1 MTQESGQNVSDDRPG
16 PLNGRV
22 VAVTR
27 PEPRGRAMS
36 LRLRELGA
44 EVLECPAIRL
54 RDPDDLRP
62 LRRAASRL
70 EDGGYDWLVF
80 TSPAGVHQLCRV
92 LSDGKAPELPDTE
105 GLRGAAIGSSTAES
119 AREAGFRVDVVP
131 EEYRAEA
138 LADGIIRAAAT
149 PSGRATSGGAMAGLR
164 VLLPRA
170 AEARA
175 VLPQRLEAAG
185 AAVDEVPAYKA
196 VRPDEEEM
204 AELREAVARG
214 DVDWL
219 TFTASSIVRS
229 YVERVG
235 TKTAGARVAAIGPI
249 TAETARNLGLRVDVV
264 AEQYTA
270 DGLVEALARAEE
282 FSRPQETR

>member
-1 MTQESGQNVSDDRPG
+1 MTHQSGQNASDDHPG
-16 PLNGRV
+16 PLSGRV

-27 PEPRGRAMS
+27 PEPRARALS

-54 RDPDDLRP
+54 RDPDDPGP

-70 EDGGYDWLVF
+70 EAGGYDWLVF

-92 LSDGKAPELPDTE
+92 LSDGKARELTTNAE
-105 GLRGAAIGSSTAES
+105 GLRGAAIGSSTAAS
-119 AREAGFRVDVVP
+119 ARDAGIRVDVVP

-138 LADGIIRAAAT
+138 LADGIIRAAAS
-149 PSGRATSGGAMAGLR
+149 SGRAASAGPMTGLR

-185 AAVDEVPAYKA
+185 AAVDEVPAYEA
-196 VRPDEEEM
+196 VRPAEEEM

-214 DVDWL
+214 EVDWL

-235 TKTAGARVAAIGPI
+235 TETAGARVAAIGPI
-249 TAETARNLGLRVDVV
+249 TAETARSLGLRVDAV

-270 DGLVEALARAEE
+270 DGLVEALVRAEE
-282 FSRPQETR
+282 SSRPQETR

>member
-1 MTQESGQNVSDDRPG
+1 MNHESGQNVSDDRPG
-16 PLNGRV
+16 PLSSRV

-27 PEPRGRAMS
+27 PEPRARALS

-54 RDPDDLRP
+54 LDPDDPGP

-70 EDGGYDWLVF
+70 EAGGYDWLVF

-92 LSDGKAPELPDTE
+92 LSDGMAPELPGTE
-105 GLRGAAIGSSTAES
+105 GLRGAAIGSSTAAS

-131 EEYRAEA
+131 GEYRAEA
-138 LADGIIRAAAT
+138 LADGIIRAAA
-149 PSGRATSGGAMAGLR
+149 PSRRAASDGAMAGLR

-170 AEARA
+170 AEARP
-175 VLPQRLEAAG
+175 VLPRRLEAAG
-185 AAVDEVPAYKA
+185 AAVDEVPAYQA

-235 TKTAGARVAAIGPI
+235 TETAGARVAAIGPI

-270 DGLVEALARAEE
+270 DGLVEALVRAEE
-282 FSRPQETR
+282 SSRPQETR